1 MKIQKIEISEDI
13 LAKIQMLADEE
24 SVPVETMVEALLMGA
39 LAEEGIEFSG
49 NDIVPLD
56 EEELD
61 DRDIDDLEDA
71 LGGFKH

>member
-1 MKIQKIEISEDI
+1 M
-13 LAKIQMLADEE
+13 
-24 SVPVETMVEALLMGA
+24 PVETMVEALLMGA